1 MPEMQC
7 VLGMRLPDA
16 LALAEKE
23 GIQVSVTT
31 TTAPRRAQT
40 DVQGTL
46 RGIRGKGNEWT
57 VSTFMDET
65 PKE

>member
-1 MPEMQC
+1 MHC

-23 GIQVSVTT
+23 GVQVNVTT
-31 TTAPRRAQT
+31 TTAPRREHMDAE
-40 DVQGTL
+40 GTL
-46 RGIRGKGNEWT
+46 RVIRVKGNEWT
-57 VSTFMDET
+57 VSAFMDET